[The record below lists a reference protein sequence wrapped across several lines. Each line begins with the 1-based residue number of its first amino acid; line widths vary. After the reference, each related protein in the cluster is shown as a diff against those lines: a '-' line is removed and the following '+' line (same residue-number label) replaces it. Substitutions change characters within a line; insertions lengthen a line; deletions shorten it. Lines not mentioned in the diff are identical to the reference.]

1 MPIPPHSSACAAAA
15 GNFLFLG
22 KLLAR
27 CMMDGRLFDLP
38 LSPLI
43 FKVCHA
49 LVITPGRL
57 SLLSRFCAASP
68 SSLTTSASSTTSFTH
83 VSASFPQLPPRMP
96 RL

>member
-1 MPIPPHSSACAAAA
+1 MPILPGSAACAAAA

-43 FKVCHA
+43 FKVGHVHV
-49 LVITPGRL
+49 LPQD
-57 SLLSRFCAASP
+57 ASH
-68 SSLTTSASSTTSFTH
+68 SSQGSM
-83 VSASFPQLPPRMP
+83 PPVP
-96 RL
+96 HP